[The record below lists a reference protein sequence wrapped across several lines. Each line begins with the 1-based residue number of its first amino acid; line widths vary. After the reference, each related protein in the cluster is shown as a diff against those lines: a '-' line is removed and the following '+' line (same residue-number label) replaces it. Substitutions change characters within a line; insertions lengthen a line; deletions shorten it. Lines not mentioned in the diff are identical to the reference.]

1 LILPINRGE
10 DVTITFSGTDM
21 RYRRLDLNLL
31 VALDALLSECSVS
44 RAAERLCLGQ
54 SAASSALGRLREHFN
69 DPLLVQVGRR
79 LEPTALGL
87 ELLPKV
93 RAALA
98 LTREVVDAPL
108 SFDPANCDRH
118 ITLVASDYVAD
129 VLLPTVSRVLA
140 RIAPGIR
147 LSLRDMPVPRDG
159 DVVSEALDYRRSDCV
174 IVPQRR
180 LNPAY
185 PHVPLMTDQLCCIVC
200 AQQPEFTEQLSM
212 ADYRAAAH
220 VVREFADGHNL
231 AMDAMHLHELGIER
245 QVAVTVESF
254 VLMPQFIVGTA
265 RIATVF
271 RRQAQRFAQRYPLRV
286 HPAPL
291 AFPEA
296 VQVLQW
302 HPYQEHDPVMQW
314 FRGLLLEQAALLD

>member
-1 LILPINRGE
+1 
-10 DVTITFSGTDM
+10 M

-54 SAASSALGRLREHFN
+54 SATSSALGRLREHFN

-79 LEPTALGL
+79 LQPTALGL
-87 ELLPKV
+87 ALLPKV
-93 RAALA
+93 REALA
-98 LTREVVDAPL
+98 LTREIVDAPVK
-108 SFDPANCDRH
+108 FEPASCTRH
-118 ITLVASDYVAD
+118 FTLVASDYVAG
-129 VLLPTVSRVLA
+129 VLLPAVSLELA
-140 RIAPGIR
+140 RIAPGVR
-147 LSLRDMPVPRDG
+147 LSLRDLPVPRDG

-185 PHVPLMTDQLCCIVC
+185 PHLPLMSDQLCCIVC
-200 AQQPEFTEQLSM
+200 ARQAQFADGLSL
-212 ADYRAAAH
+212 ASYCEAEH
-220 VVREFADGHNL
+220 VVREFADGQNL
-231 AMDAMHLHELGIER
+231 AMDAVHLHELGIQR
-245 QVAVTVESF
+245 RVAVALESF
-254 VLMPQFIVGTA
+254 VLMPEFIVGTA

-271 RRQAQRFAQRYPLRV
+271 RRQARRFAEHYGLRI

-302 HPYQEHDPVMQW
+302 HPYQERDPAMLW
-314 FRGLLLEQAALLD
+314 FRGLLLEQAARLDQDKVDQPAG

>member
-1 LILPINRGE
+1 
-10 DVTITFSGTDM
+10 M

-54 SAASSALGRLREHFN
+54 SATSSALGRLREHFN

-87 ELLPKV
+87 ELLPRV
-93 RAALA
+93 REALA
-98 LTREVVDAPL
+98 LTREIVDAPV
-108 SFDPANCDRH
+108 SFDPASCKRH
-118 ITLVASDYVAD
+118 FTVVASDYVAG
-129 VLLPTVSRVLA
+129 VLLPAVSLELA
-140 RIAPGIR
+140 RIAPGVR

-180 LNPAY
+180 LSPAY
-185 PHVPLMTDQLCCIVC
+185 PQEPIMTDELCCIVC
-200 AQQPEFTEQLSM
+200 SQQPQYAEHLTL
-212 ADYRAAAH
+212 ADYCDADH
-220 VVREFADGHNL
+220 VVREFADGRNL
-231 AMDAMHLHELGIER
+231 AMDAMTLQELGIQR
-245 QVAVTVESF
+245 RVAVTLESF

-271 RRQAQRFAQRYPLRV
+271 RRQAEHFARYYSLRI

-291 AFPEA
+291 AFPES

-302 HPYQEHDPVMQW
+302 HPYQDHDPAMGW
-314 FRGLLLEQAALLD
+314 FRSLLLEQAARLDLQKIDQVSGSPLSATSPA

>member
-1 LILPINRGE
+1 
-10 DVTITFSGTDM
+10 
-21 RYRRLDLNLL
+21 
-31 VALDALLSECSVS
+31 
-44 RAAERLCLGQ
+44 
-54 SAASSALGRLREHFN
+54 LREHFN

-98 LTREVVDAPL
+98 LTREIVDAPL
-108 SFDPANCDRH
+108 NFDPANCDRH

-159 DVVSEALDYRRSDCV
+159 DVVNEALDYRRSDCV

-200 AQQPEFTEQLSM
+200 AQQPQFTEQLSM

-254 VLMPQFIVGTA
+254 MLMPEYIVGTA

-271 RRQAQRFAQRYPLRV
+271 QLQAQRFAQRYPLRV
-286 HPAPL
+286 HPAPV

-302 HPYQEHDPVMQW
+302 HPYQEHDPAMQW
-314 FRGLLLEQAALLD
+314 FRGLLLEQAALLDQPSG

>member
-1 LILPINRGE
+1 
-10 DVTITFSGTDM
+10 M

-54 SAASSALGRLREHFN
+54 SATSSALGRLREHFN

-93 RAALA
+93 REALD
-98 LTREVVDAPL
+98 LTREIVD
-108 SFDPANCDRH
+108 SPAGFEPASCTRQF
-118 ITLVASDYVAD
+118 TLVASDYVVG
-129 VLLPTVSRVLA
+129 VLMPAVSLELA
-140 RIAPGIR
+140 RVAPGVR
-147 LSLRDMPVPRDG
+147 LRLRDMPASRDG
-159 DVVSEALDYRRSDCV
+159 EVVSEALDYRRSDCV

-180 LNPAY
+180 LNPDY
-185 PHVPLMTDQLCCIVC
+185 PHVPLFSDHLCCIVC
-200 AQQPEFTEQLSM
+200 TQQTQFAEGLSL
-212 ADYRAAAH
+212 ASYCAAEH
-220 VVREFADGHNL
+220 VVREFSDGRNL
-231 AMDAMHLHELGIER
+231 AMDAVHLLESGIQR
-245 QVAVTVESF
+245 RVAVAVESF
-254 VLMPQFIVGTA
+254 ALIPEFIVDSA
-265 RIATVF
+265 RVATVF
-271 RRQAQRFAQRYPLRV
+271 RRQAQRFAQRYPLRI

-302 HPYQEHDPVMQW
+302 HPYQEHDPAMRW
-314 FRGLLLEQAALLD
+314 FRGLLLEQAAMLDQPGS

>member
-1 LILPINRGE
+1 
-10 DVTITFSGTDM
+10 M

-31 VALDALLSECSVS
+31 VALEALLSECSVS
-44 RAAERLCLGQ
+44 RAAERLNLGQ
-54 SAASSALGRLREHFN
+54 SATSSALGRLREHFN

-93 RAALA
+93 HEALA
-98 LTREVVDAPL
+98 LTREIVDAPAT
-108 SFDPANCDRH
+108 FDPGTCTRQF
-118 ITLVASDYVAD
+118 TLVASDYVIG
-129 VLLPTVSRVLA
+129 VLLPAVSLELA
-140 RIAPGIR
+140 RVAPGIR
-147 LSLRDMPVPRDG
+147 LSLRDLPVPRGG

-185 PHVPLMTDQLCCIVC
+185 SHVPLMSDQLCCIVC
-200 AQQPEFTEQLSM
+200 VHQPQFAEGLSLTSYCT
-212 ADYRAAAH
+212 AEH
-220 VVREFADGHNL
+220 VVREFADGRHL
-231 AMDAMHLHELGIER
+231 AMDAMHLHEVSVDR
-245 QVAVTVESF
+245 RVAVAVESF
-254 VLMPQFIVGTA
+254 ALMPEFIVGTA

-271 RRQAQRFAQRYPLRV
+271 RRQAERFAQCYPLRI

-302 HPYQEHDPVMQW
+302 HPYQERDPAMMW
-314 FRGLLLEQAALLD
+314 FRGLLLEQAAMLDHPAS

>member
-1 LILPINRGE
+1 
-10 DVTITFSGTDM
+10 M

-31 VALDALLSECSVS
+31 VALDVLLSECSVS

-54 SAASSALGRLREHFN
+54 SATSSALGRLREHFN

-98 LTREVVDAPL
+98 LTREIVDAPVN
-108 SFDPANCDRH
+108 FDPASCTRH
-118 ITLVASDYVAD
+118 FTLVASDYVAD
-129 VLLPTVSRVLA
+129 VLLPAVSLELA
-140 RIAPGIR
+140 RIAPGVR
-147 LSLRDMPVPRDG
+147 LSLRDLPVPRDG

-185 PHVPLMTDQLCCIVC
+185 PHLPLMSDQLCCIVC
-200 AQQPEFTEQLSM
+200 ARQAQFADGLSL
-212 ADYRAAAH
+212 ASYCEAQH
-220 VVREFADGHNL
+220 VVREFADGQNL
-231 AMDAMHLHELGIER
+231 AMDAVHLHELGIQR
-245 QVAVTVESF
+245 RVAVALESF
-254 VLMPQFIVGTA
+254 VLMPEFIVGTG

-271 RRQAQRFAQRYPLRV
+271 RRQARRFAERYALRI

-291 AFPEA
+291 AFPDA

-302 HPYQEHDPVMQW
+302 HPYQERDPAMLW
-314 FRGLLLEQAALLD
+314 FRGLLLAQAARLDQDQMDQPAG

>member
-1 LILPINRGE
+1 
-10 DVTITFSGTDM
+10 M

-54 SAASSALGRLREHFN
+54 SATSSALGRLREHFN

-79 LEPTALGL
+79 LEPTALGM

-93 RAALA
+93 REALA
-98 LTREVVDAPL
+98 LTREIVDAPVN
-108 SFDPANCDRH
+108 FEPAHCTRH
-118 ITLVASDYVAD
+118 FTLVASDYVAG
-129 VLLPTVSRVLA
+129 VLLPAVSLELA
-140 RIAPGIR
+140 RVAPGVR
-147 LSLRDMPVPRDG
+147 LSLRDLPVPRDG

-185 PHVPLMTDQLCCIVC
+185 PHVPLMSDQLCCIVC
-200 AQQPEFTEQLSM
+200 AQQPQFANGLSVGNYCD
-212 ADYRAAAH
+212 ADH
-220 VVREFADGHNL
+220 VVREFADGRNL
-231 AMDAMHLHELGIER
+231 AVDAVYLHELGVQR
-245 QVAVTVESF
+245 RVAVALESF
-254 VLMPQFIVGTA
+254 VLMPEFIVGTA

-271 RRQAQRFAQRYPLRV
+271 RRQAQRFAQHYPLRI
-286 HPAPL
+286 HPTPL

-302 HPYQEHDPVMQW
+302 HPYQDHDPAMLW
-314 FRGLLLEQAALLD
+314 FRGLLLEQAALLDQQGN

>member
-1 LILPINRGE
+1 
-10 DVTITFSGTDM
+10 M

-31 VALDALLSECSVS
+31 VSLEALLSECSVS

-54 SAASSALGRLREHFN
+54 SATSSALGRLREHFN

-79 LEPTALGL
+79 LEPTSLGL

-93 RAALA
+93 REALA
-98 LTREVVDAPL
+98 LTREIVDAPVN
-108 SFDPANCDRH
+108 FDPATCHRSF
-118 ITLVASDYVAD
+118 TVVASDYVAG
-129 VLLPTVSRVLA
+129 VLLPAVSLELA
-140 RIAPGIR
+140 RIAPGAR
-147 LSLRDMPVPRDG
+147 LSLRDMPVSRDG

-185 PHVPLMTDQLCCIVC
+185 PQVELMSDELCCIVC
-200 AQQPEFTEQLSM
+200 ARQPQFAKGVSLAS
-212 ADYRAAAH
+212 YCAAEH
-220 VVREFADGHNL
+220 VVREFADGRNL
-231 AMDAMHLHELGIER
+231 AMDAVHLHELGVQR
-245 QVAVTVESF
+245 RVAVALESF
-254 VLMPQFIVGTA
+254 VLMPEFIVGTA

-271 RRQAQRFAQRYPLRV
+271 RRQAQRFAQHYPLRI

-302 HPYQEHDPVMQW
+302 HPYQEHDPAMMW
-314 FRGLLLEQAALLD
+314 FRGLLLEQAALLDQPGG

>member
-1 LILPINRGE
+1 
-10 DVTITFSGTDM
+10 M

-93 RAALA
+93 RQALA
-98 LTREVVDAPL
+98 LTREIVDAPVN
-108 SFDPANCDRH
+108 FEPANCTRH
-118 ITLVASDYVAD
+118 FTVVASDYVAG
-129 VLLPTVSRVLA
+129 VLLPAVSLELA
-140 RIAPGIR
+140 RIAPRVR

-185 PHVPLMTDQLCCIVC
+185 PHIPLMSDQLCCIVC
-200 AQQPEFTEQLSM
+200 ARQPQFADGLSLT
-212 ADYRAAAH
+212 DYCEAEH
-220 VVREFADGHNL
+220 VVREFADGRNL
-231 AMDAMHLHELGIER
+231 AMDAVHLQELGVHR
-245 QVAVTVESF
+245 RVAVALESF
-254 VLMPQFIVGTA
+254 VLMPEFIVGTA

-271 RRQAQRFAQRYPLRV
+271 RRQAQRFAQHYPLRI
-286 HPAPL
+286 HPTPL

-302 HPYQEHDPVMQW
+302 HPYQDHDPAMLW
-314 FRGLLLEQAALLD
+314 FRGLLLEQGALLDQQGN

>member
-1 LILPINRGE
+1 
-10 DVTITFSGTDM
+10 M

-54 SAASSALGRLREHFN
+54 SATSSALGRLREHFN

-87 ELLPKV
+87 ALAPKV
-93 RAALA
+93 QQALA
-98 LTREVVDAPL
+98 LTREIVDAPL
-108 SFDPANCDRH
+108 DFDPAKCTRQF
-118 ITLVASDYVAD
+118 TLVASDYVAG
-129 VLLPTVSRVLA
+129 VLLPVVSRELA
-140 RIAPGIR
+140 RVAPGVR
-147 LSLRDMPVPRDG
+147 LSLRDLPVPRDG

-185 PHVPLMTDQLCCIVC
+185 PQVPLLSDTLCCLVC
-200 AQQPEFTEQLSM
+200 AQAPEYAEGLSL
-212 ADYRAAAH
+212 ADFCAAEH
-220 VVREFADGHNL
+220 VVREFADGRNL
-231 AMDAMHLHELGIER
+231 AMDALHLHELGIAR
-245 QVAVTVESF
+245 RVAVTLESF
-254 VLMPQFIVGTA
+254 ALMPEFVVGTT
-265 RIATVF
+265 RIATLF
-271 RRQAQRFAQRYPLRV
+271 RRQAEGFARRYGLRI

-302 HPYQEHDPVMQW
+302 HPYQERDPALMW
-314 FRGLLLEQAALLD
+314 LRGLLLEQAALLDQPLD

>member
-1 LILPINRGE
+1 
-10 DVTITFSGTDM
+10 M

-54 SAASSALGRLREHFN
+54 SATSSALGRLREHFN

-93 RAALA
+93 HEALA
-98 LTREVVDAPL
+98 LTREIVDTPA
-108 SFDPANCDRH
+108 SFDPATCTRQF
-118 ITLVASDYVAD
+118 TLVASDYVVG
-129 VLLPTVSRVLA
+129 VLLPAVSLELA
-140 RIAPGIR
+140 RVAPGVR
-147 LSLRDMPVPRDG
+147 LNLRDLPVPRDG

-185 PHVPLMTDQLCCIVC
+185 PHVPLMSDPLCCIVC
-200 AQQPEFTEQLSM
+200 AQQPQFAEGLSLTGYC
-212 ADYRAAAH
+212 AVEH
-220 VVREFADGHNL
+220 VVRAFADGRNL
-231 AMDAMHLHELGIER
+231 AMDAMHLHELGVHR
-245 QVAVTVESF
+245 KVAVAVESF
-254 VLMPQFIVGTA
+254 ALMPEFIVGTA
-265 RIATVF
+265 RVATVF
-271 RRQAQRFAQRYPLRV
+271 RRQAERFAQRYPLRI
-286 HPAPL
+286 HRAPL
-291 AFPEA
+291 AFPDA

-302 HPYQEHDPVMQW
+302 HPYQERDPAMMW
-314 FRGLLLEQAALLD
+314 FRGLLLEQAALLDQPAR

>member
-1 LILPINRGE
+1 
-10 DVTITFSGTDM
+10 M

-54 SAASSALGRLREHFN
+54 SATSSALGRLREHFN

-79 LEPTALGL
+79 LQPTALGL
-87 ELLPKV
+87 ALLPKV
-93 RAALA
+93 REALA
-98 LTREVVDAPL
+98 LTREIVDAPVK
-108 SFDPANCDRH
+108 FEPASCTRH
-118 ITLVASDYVAD
+118 FTLVASDYVAG
-129 VLLPTVSRVLA
+129 VLLPAVSLELA
-140 RIAPGIR
+140 RIAPGVR
-147 LSLRDMPVPRDG
+147 LSLRDLPVPRDG

-185 PHVPLMTDQLCCIVC
+185 PHLPLMSDQLCCIVC
-200 AQQPEFTEQLSM
+200 ARQAQFAEGLSL
-212 ADYRAAAH
+212 ASYCEAQH
-220 VVREFADGHNL
+220 VVREFADGQNL
-231 AMDAMHLHELGIER
+231 AMDAVHLHELGIQR
-245 QVAVTVESF
+245 RVAVALESF
-254 VLMPQFIVGTA
+254 VLMPEFIVGTA

-271 RRQAQRFAQRYPLRV
+271 RRQARRFAEHYGLRI

-302 HPYQEHDPVMQW
+302 HPYQERDPAMLW
-314 FRGLLLEQAALLD
+314 FRGLLLEQAARLDQDKVDQPAG

>member
-1 LILPINRGE
+1 
-10 DVTITFSGTDM
+10 M

-54 SAASSALGRLREHFN
+54 SATSSALGRLREHFN

-93 RAALA
+93 REALA
-98 LTREVVDAPL
+98 LTREIVDAPVN
-108 SFDPANCDRH
+108 FDPASCDRH
-118 ITLVASDYVAD
+118 FTLVASDYVAG
-129 VLLPTVSRVLA
+129 VLLPAVSLELA
-140 RIAPGIR
+140 RVAPGVR

-200 AQQPEFTEQLSM
+200 AGQPRFAEGLSL
-212 ADYRAAAH
+212 ADYCGAQH
-220 VVREFADGHNL
+220 VVREFADGRNL
-231 AMDAMHLHELGIER
+231 AMDAAHLHELGVQR
-245 QVAVTVESF
+245 RVAVALESF
-254 VLMPQFIVGTA
+254 VLMPEFIVGTA

-271 RRQAQRFAQRYPLRV
+271 RRQAQRFAQHYPLRI

-291 AFPEA
+291 AFPDA

-302 HPYQEHDPVMQW
+302 HPYQDHDPAMLW
-314 FRGLLLEQAALLD
+314 FRGLLSAQAALLDQRDS

>member
-1 LILPINRGE
+1 
-10 DVTITFSGTDM
+10 M

-31 VALDALLSECSVS
+31 VALDVLLSECSVS

-54 SAASSALGRLREHFN
+54 SATSSALGRLREHFN

-98 LTREVVDAPL
+98 LTREIVDAPVD
-108 SFDPANCDRH
+108 FDPAGCTRH
-118 ITLVASDYVAD
+118 FTLVASDYVAG
-129 VLLPTVSRVLA
+129 VLLPAVSLELA
-140 RIAPGIR
+140 RIAPGVR
-147 LSLRDMPVPRDG
+147 LTLRDLPVPRDG

-185 PHVPLMTDQLCCIVC
+185 PHVPLMSDQLCCIVC
-200 AQQPEFTEQLSM
+200 ARQAQFAEGLSL
-212 ADYRAAAH
+212 ASYCEAQH
-220 VVREFADGHNL
+220 VVREFADGQNL
-231 AMDAMHLHELGIER
+231 AMDAVHLHELGIQR
-245 QVAVTVESF
+245 RVAVALESF
-254 VLMPQFIVGTA
+254 VLMPEFIVGTG

-271 RRQAQRFAQRYPLRV
+271 RRQARRFAERYALRI

-291 AFPEA
+291 AFPDA

-302 HPYQEHDPVMQW
+302 HPYQERDPAMLW
-314 FRGLLLEQAALLD
+314 FRSLLLEQAARLDQDQMDQPAG

>member
-1 LILPINRGE
+1 
-10 DVTITFSGTDM
+10 M

-31 VALDALLSECSVS
+31 VALDVLLSECSVS

-54 SAASSALGRLREHFN
+54 SATSSALGRLREHFN

-98 LTREVVDAPL
+98 LTREIVDAPVD
-108 SFDPANCDRH
+108 FDPAGCTRH
-118 ITLVASDYVAD
+118 FTLVASDYVAG
-129 VLLPTVSRVLA
+129 VLLPAVSLELA
-140 RIAPGIR
+140 RIAPGVR
-147 LSLRDMPVPRDG
+147 LTLRDLPVPRDG

-185 PHVPLMTDQLCCIVC
+185 PHVPLMSDQLCCIVC
-200 AQQPEFTEQLSM
+200 ARQAQFAEGLSL
-212 ADYRAAAH
+212 ASYCEAQH
-220 VVREFADGHNL
+220 VVREFADGQNL
-231 AMDAMHLHELGIER
+231 AMDAVHLHELGIQR
-245 QVAVTVESF
+245 RVAVALESF
-254 VLMPQFIVGTA
+254 VLMPEFIVGTA

-271 RRQAQRFAQRYPLRV
+271 RRQARRFAERYALRI

-291 AFPEA
+291 AFPDA

-302 HPYQEHDPVMQW
+302 HPYQERDPAMLW
-314 FRGLLLEQAALLD
+314 FRSLLLEQAARLDQDQVDQPAG